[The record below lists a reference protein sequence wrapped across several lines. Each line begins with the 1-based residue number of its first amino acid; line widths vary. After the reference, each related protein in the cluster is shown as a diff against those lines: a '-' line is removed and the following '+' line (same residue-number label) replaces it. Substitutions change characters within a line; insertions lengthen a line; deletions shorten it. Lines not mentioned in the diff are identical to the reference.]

1 MTQEPT
7 TVTTSNRQPKNGKHH
22 GKRHHAKKR
31 FTWKHYVLVLL
42 TFTLVSLWGGLLIGY
57 VVLGKG
63 TIAEALNP
71 QSWWH
76 VLRIVIG

>member
-7 TVTTSNRQPKNGKHH
+7 TATASSHQQKNGK
-22 GKRHHAKKR
+22 RHSKGRHSKKR
-31 FTWKHYVLVLL
+31 FTWKHYVLLL
-42 TFTLVSLWGGLLIGY
+42 IAFALVSLWGGLLIGY